1 MRRLG
6 LLCLLGPA
14 AALLLA
20 AAEEGQAPAP
30 SSPSASPSASPHQQ
44 PQPQPQEQQRQQP
57 SAEEV
62 ARQVQA
68 QEEALGRLREQATS
82 VLDSL
87 QLAEDEVRALQD
99 AAAQAEAAARAANAR
114 VAAAQKEEDAARAR
128 LVAELEELSPR
139 LKARYE
145 LGKQRRTNLL
155 VTADSVGDLLWR
167 KRALDQVLAGDLK
180 LVGKARAALEALGA
194 KRAKLEAVKADY
206 AQRAQFAAGQ
216 RAKATR
222 RKDELVALHD
232 SLLAQQDLKEKTL
245 KELKQ
250 VQAELTRYVRHLPQ
264 ALAELPKAAAKD
276 GFHKRKGKMPY
287 PAKGI
292 IEVPFGKV
300 LNPKF
305 NTVTFQKGLD
315 LRAAEGSEVVS
326 VADGKVV
333 HAGPFRGYGNL
344 LIVDHGDGYHT
355 LYAHLA
361 TLAKAVGDEVEA
373 GQQVGTVGDTGS
385 LKGAYLYFEIR
396 EKGKPVDPK
405 EWLGA
410 P

>member
-1 MRRLG
+1 VAGRG
-6 LLCLLGPA
+6 PPLLDA
-14 AALLLA
+14 
-20 AAEEGQAPAP
+20 
-30 SSPSASPSASPHQQ
+30 
-44 PQPQPQEQQRQQP
+44 QR
-57 SAEEV
+57 S
-62 ARQVQA
+62 
-68 QEEALGRLREQATS
+68 
-82 VLDSL
+82 
-87 QLAEDEVRALQD
+87 
-99 AAAQAEAAARAANAR
+99 AEAAAPPPRP
-114 VAAAQKEEDAARAR
+114 VAARRRRDAARAR
-128 LVAELEELSPR
+128 SSPCWR
-139 LKARYE
+139 ALAALKARYE
-145 LGKQRRTNLL
+145 LGKLRRTNLL

-167 KRALDQVLAGDLK
+167 SARSTRSSPATCSGGQG
-180 LVGKARAALEALGA
+180 RAALEALGA

-385 LKGAYLYFEIR
+385 LKGAYLYFESASEGEAGGPEGVAR
-396 EKGKPVDPK
+396 RAV
-405 EWLGA
+405 GA
-410 P
+410 HSASQRGRGARWNPRSFWHGGWKRSARRRSAGAGARGSTTWTGCGCTPSRWPGGCPEGRRWSSSTGWAAPRWGTGG

>member
-1 MRRLG
+1 MRR
-6 LLCLLGPA
+6 
-14 AALLLA
+14 AALLSALVLCLAAPRAVRA
-20 AAEEGQAPAP
+20 AAEEGQAPP
-30 SSPSASPSASPHQQ
+30 
-44 PQPQPQEQQRQQP
+44 PQPPPAQ

-62 ARQVQA
+62 AQQVQA
-68 QEEALGRLREQATS
+68 QEEALSKLREHATS

-99 AAAQAEAAARAANAR
+99 AAAQAEASARAANAR
-114 VAAAQKEEDAARAR
+114 VAAAQKEEDKARDA
-128 LVAELEELSPR
+128 LVAELEELAPR
-139 LKARYE
+139 LKVRYE

-155 VTADSVGDLLWR
+155 VTADSIGDLLWR
-167 KRALDQVLAGDLK
+167 QRALDQVLAGDLK
-180 LVGKARAALEALGA
+180 LVGKARSALDALEA
-194 KRAKLEAVKADY
+194 KRTKLEAVKADY
-206 AQRAQFAAGQ
+206 SQRSQFAAGQ

-222 RKDELVALHD
+222 RKDELVGLHD
-232 SLLAQQDLKEKTL
+232 SLMEQQDLKEKML

-250 VQAELTRYVRHLPQ
+250 VQSELTKYVKHLPQ
-264 ALAELPKAAAKD
+264 ALAELKPAAKD
-276 GFHKRKGKMPY
+276 GFAKRKGKMPY
-287 PAKGI
+287 PAKGH
-292 IEVPFGKV
+292 IEVAFGKV

-315 LRAAEGSEVVS
+315 LRASEGSEVAA

-333 HAGPFRGYGNL
+333 HAGAFRGYGNL
-344 LIVDHGDGYHT
+344 VIVDHGDGYHT

-361 TLAKAVGDEVEA
+361 TLAKAVGDEVEG
-373 GQQVGTVGDTGS
+373 GQALGTVGDTGS
-385 LKGAYLYFEIR
+385 LKGAYLYFEVR